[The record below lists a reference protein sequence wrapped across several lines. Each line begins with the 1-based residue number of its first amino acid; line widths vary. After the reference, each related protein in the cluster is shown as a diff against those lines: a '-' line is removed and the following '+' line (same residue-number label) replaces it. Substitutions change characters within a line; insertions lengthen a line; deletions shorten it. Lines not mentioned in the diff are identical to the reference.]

1 MTQPATLG
9 EGGCRLGEG
18 AAGEARRERQQARR
32 QSKHPGHVQDSPAA
46 AAQTLGP
53 RLAGPSAKRGR
64 TVTQL
69 PKETRRLRPAQGARS
84 HCPPVPGRQTL
95 PRQQRGQRER
105 PPGLLTPRPQAL
117 PPAWCPCPA
126 PSLPGLVPASQ
137 RWGAGP
143 CSGHCGGPG
152 PTPGVFP
159 EQPRATQAST
169 PQPMRAALSP
179 CPPSHST
186 EQRPALG
193 STSPEPGTV
202 RAVTQPWTPVTRES
216 VLCSQ
221 TALPGAQRLEAMA
234 EHLRGSATPNSP
246 PGPQPCARAWN
257 SHGSGGLLPPA
268 ASASNSQSSTGPPEA
283 GVTQARSPG
292 ELAEEG
298 LC

>member
-1 MTQPATLG
+1 M
-9 EGGCRLGEG
+9 
-18 AAGEARRERQQARR
+18 
-32 QSKHPGHVQDSPAA
+32 
-46 AAQTLGP
+46 
-53 RLAGPSAKRGR
+53 
-64 TVTQL
+64 QL
-69 PKETRRLRPAQGARS
+69 PKETRRLQPAQGARS

-95 PRQQRGQRER
+95 PRQQRGQQER

-126 PSLPGLVPASQ
+126 PPPPGLVPASQ

-159 EQPRATQAST
+159 EQPGVTQAST

-193 STSPEPGTV
+193 STSPEPATV
-202 RAVTQPWTPVTRES
+202 RAVTRPWTPVTRES

-246 PGPQPCARAWN
+246 PGPQPCARARN
-257 SHGSGGLLPPA
+257 SRQGPRLRGSPPA
-268 ASASNSQSSTGPPEA
+268 CRLSLQLSVLHGPP
-283 GVTQARSPG
+283 QRPG
-292 ELAEEG
+292 
-298 LC
+298 